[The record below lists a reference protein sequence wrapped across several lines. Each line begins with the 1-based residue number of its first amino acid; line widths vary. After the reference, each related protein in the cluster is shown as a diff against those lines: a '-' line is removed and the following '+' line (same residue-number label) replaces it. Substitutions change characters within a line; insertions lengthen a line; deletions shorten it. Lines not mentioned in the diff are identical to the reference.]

1 MTDAEYTLALM
12 FAFTFSATCMWLML
26 KDIK

>member
-12 FAFTFSATCMWLML
+12 FAFTFSATCMWLIL

>member
-1 MTDAEYTLALM
+1 MSEHEYMLALM

-26 KDIK
+26 KDMK

>member
-12 FAFTFSATCMWLML
+12 FTFTFSATCMWLIL

>member
-1 MTDAEYTLALM
+1 MTDAEYTLALL

-26 KDIK
+26 KDLK